1 MRKLTMLGA
10 AVAMGAFA
18 AQRASAGVMY
28 QYVADAGQ
36 YTAPAA
42 GATVP
47 VNVYLKEIASGGSPS
62 LLVADNGLFSGGAEV
77 LRTGSGSAVMT
88 GVNLDTVD
96 FTGPSAVN
104 VGGAD
109 TTFNVNTGTSDLK
122 GVGFGNTNGGA
133 VSGTPANEIYLGTV
147 LISAGSGTTS
157 YKLQAVSGGGTTLDF
172 QGNDLDVSSASAP
185 AYTGAGDASVTPFT
199 FTITPTPEPASL
211 GLLGL
216 GALGLLARRRK

>member
-28 QYVADAGQ
+28 QYVADASQ
-36 YTAPAA
+36 YFIPAP

-47 VNVYLKEIASGGSPS
+47 VNVYLKENLTNGSPS
-62 LLVADNGLFSGGAEV
+62 VLVADNGLFSGGAEV
-77 LRTGSGSAVMT
+77 LRTGSGSSTIT

-96 FTGPSAVN
+96 FTGPSTVN

-109 TTFNVNTGTSDLK
+109 TNFNVNTGTLDK
-122 GVGFGNTNGGA
+122 TGVGFGNTNGGA
-133 VSGTPANEIYLGTV
+133 VANTPANEIYLGTV
-147 LISAGSGTTS
+147 LIQAGSGTTS
-157 YKLQAVSGGGTTLDF
+157 YKLQAISGGGSTLDF
-172 QGNDLDVSSASAP
+172 LGNDLDVTSTTP
-185 AYTGAGDASVTPFT
+185 PVYTGAADPSVTPFT
-199 FTITPTPEPASL
+199 FSVTAAPEPASL

>member
-28 QYVADAGQ
+28 QYVADASQ
-36 YTAPAA
+36 YTPAP

-47 VNVYLKEIASGGSPS
+47 VNVYLKENTTGGSPS

-77 LRTGSGSAVMT
+77 LRTGSGPGVMT

-109 TTFNVNTGTSDLK
+109 TTFNVNTGTSDTK

-133 VSGTPANEIYLGTV
+133 VANTPANEIYLGTV
-147 LISAGSGTTS
+147 LIQAGSGGPTS
-157 YKLQAVSGGGTTLDF
+157 YKLQAVPGGGTTLDF
-172 QGNDLDVSSASAP
+172 QGNDLDVSSTAP
-185 AYTGAGDASVTPFT
+185 AYTGAGDPSVTPFT
-199 FTITPTPEPASL
+199 FTVTPTPEPASL

-216 GALGLLARRRK
+216 GAIGLLARRRK